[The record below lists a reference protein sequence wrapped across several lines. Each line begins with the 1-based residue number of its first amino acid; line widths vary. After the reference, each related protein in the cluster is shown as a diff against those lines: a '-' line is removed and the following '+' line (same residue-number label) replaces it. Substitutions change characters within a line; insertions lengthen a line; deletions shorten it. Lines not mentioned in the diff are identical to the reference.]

1 MSRINSQVL
10 HTFRRFECL
19 SLSYTEI
26 CLFVKC
32 SFYSMLYNCLVW
44 SVKGHSTIVNAID
57 GIGGNT
63 PNSQEGAPL
72 IATGSRD
79 GTVKVRKLFSL
90 NTAVGK

>member
-1 MSRINSQVL
+1 
-10 HTFRRFECL
+10 
-19 SLSYTEI
+19 
-26 CLFVKC
+26 
-32 SFYSMLYNCLVW
+32 MLYNCLVW

-79 GTVKVRKLFSL
+79 GTVKVRKLS
-90 NTAVGK
+90 V

>member
-1 MSRINSQVL
+1 MSFTVP
-10 HTFRRFECL
+10 
-19 SLSYTEI
+19 EI

-79 GTVKVRKLFSL
+79 GTVKVRKLFCL

>member
-10 HTFRRFECL
+10 HTFRKFECL
-19 SLSYTEI
+19 SLEI
-26 CLFVKC
+26 CLSVKC
-32 SFYSMLYNCLVW
+32 SFYSILYNCLVW